1 MLERA
6 NRVLPEGLRLTGWTR
21 LPEGSPSLGKAVA
34 ASRFRL
40 RRLPDG
46 PPWPPRPELPGVLD
60 WVVNGDD
67 LVVTV
72 NARQVDGPTPGPREL
87 LAVAGVAEER
97 LRLVSVVREALVLA
111 ERAAVAG

>member
-1 MLERA
+1 
-6 NRVLPEGLRLTGWTR
+6 V
-21 LPEGSPSLGKAVA
+21 
-34 ASRFRL
+34 
-40 RRLPDG
+40 D
-46 PPWPPRPELPGVLD
+46 
-60 WVVNGDD
+60 GDD

-111 ERAAVAG
+111 ERAAVAS